1 MLVLFTADVK
11 VWAKGLERYWR
22 NVPSDIADQVSGA
35 IGPFHEKRG
44 DQFQRD
50 EAHRSVGMA
59 IQNLMLTA
67 QSLGYQSC
75 PMIGFDIEG
84 VAKLI
89 NLLADYVM
97 GPMVGCRQRN
107 QRVVG

>member
-1 MLVLFTADVK
+1 MGK
-11 VWAKGLERYWR
+11 KGPERYWR
-22 NVPSDIADQVSGA
+22 NVSSDIADQVSKA